1 MDYDEILANAQE
13 ISTMQGHSGH
23 IEYQDQEGTWCMESV
38 ASIVKRSVEAGGI
51 LNIDI
56 LRVRRVLH

>member
-1 MDYDEILANAQE
+1 MDYDEILANAQA
-13 ISTMQGHSGH
+13 ISDMQGHSGM
-23 IEYQDQEGTWCMESV
+23 IEYEDENGEQIESV
-38 ASIVKRSVEAGGI
+38 PSLVKRIVEAGGI